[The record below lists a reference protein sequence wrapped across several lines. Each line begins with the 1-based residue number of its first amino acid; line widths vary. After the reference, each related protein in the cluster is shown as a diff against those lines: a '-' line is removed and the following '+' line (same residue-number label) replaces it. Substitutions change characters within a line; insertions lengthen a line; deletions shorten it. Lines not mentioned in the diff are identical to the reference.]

1 MLTMLRTFRKV
12 SLAEGCS
19 LLILLLI
26 AMPLKYFMNFP
37 EAVKLVGWIHGILFI
52 VYVVMLLVL
61 EVRHRWSFLF
71 FAGAMLASLVPFGTF
86 VLDKY
91 LKEKETVAAR

>member
-1 MLTMLRTFRKV
+1 MLKSFRKV

-26 AMPLKYFMNFP
+26 AMPLKYFFNFP
-37 EAVKLVGWIHGILFI
+37 QAVKVVGWIHGLLFI
-52 VYVVMLLVL
+52 VYVVMLLIVQIKY
-61 EVRHRWSFLF
+61 RWSFLF
-71 FAGAMLASLVPFGTF
+71 LVGAFVASLLPFGTF

-91 LKEKETVAAR
+91 LREKELTA

>member
-1 MLTMLRTFRKV
+1 MIHTFRKV

-26 AMPLKYFMNFP
+26 AMPLKYFFDFP
-37 EAVKLVGWIHGILFI
+37 EAVKVTGWIHGVLFI

-61 EVRHRWSFLF
+61 EIRYRWSFLF
-71 FAGAMLASLVPFGTF
+71 LAGAFFASLIPFGTF
-86 VLDKY
+86 VLDRY
-91 LKEKETVAAR
+91 LREKAAAA

>member
-1 MLTMLRTFRKV
+1 MIHTFRKV

-26 AMPLKYFMNFP
+26 AMPLKYFFNFP
-37 EAVKLVGWIHGILFI
+37 EAVKVVGWIHGVLFI

-61 EVRHRWSFLF
+61 EVRYRWSFLF
-71 FAGAMLASLVPFGTF
+71 LAAAFFASLIPFGTF
-86 VLDKY
+86 VLDRY
-91 LKEKETVAAR
+91 LKEKAAAA

>member
-1 MLTMLRTFRKV
+1 MLKSFRKI

-26 AMPLKYFMNFP
+26 AMPLKYFFNFP
-37 EAVKLVGWIHGILFI
+37 QAVKVVGWIHGLLFI
-52 VYVVMLLVL
+52 VYVVMLLIL
-61 EVRHRWSFLF
+61 QIKYRWSFLF
-71 FAGAMLASLVPFGTF
+71 LAGAFVASLLPFGTF

-91 LKEKETVAAR
+91 LREKELAA

>member
-1 MLTMLRTFRKV
+1 MLKSFRKV

-26 AMPLKYFMNFP
+26 AMPLKYFFDFP
-37 EAVKLVGWIHGILFI
+37 HAVKVIGWIHGLLFI

-61 EVRHRWSFLF
+61 EVKHRWSFLF
-71 FAGAMLASLVPFGTF
+71 LAGAFLASLVPFGTF

-91 LKEKETVAAR
+91 LREKEVAPR